1 MWSGA
6 TPPEGGTAE
15 IVNLSDADP
24 SKIAQLDL
32 KGKLVLVGQN
42 PAGFKWA
49 LVKAGAIGAINAFTE
64 NPSLQ
69 DGRQW
74 INAWGDHGWGFTKG
88 STPLLSFSI
97 SPRERSEERRVG
109 KECRSRWSPYH

>member
-6 TPPEGGTAE
+6 TPPEGVTAE

-74 INAWGDHGWGFTKG
+74 INAWGDHEDTDQDRDVENREFLPRLHAWVPRF
-88 STPLLSFSI
+88 SFHLI
-97 SPRERSEERRVG
+97 GEAV
-109 KECRSRWSPYH
+109 

>member
-1 MWSGA
+1 MRLADA
-6 TPPEGGTAE
+6 TDAVGVQGGSDMFFCQAE
-15 IVNLSDADP
+15 DGIRGVAVTGVQTCALPIYADP

-74 INAWGDHGWGFTKG
+74 INA
-88 STPLLSFSI
+88 
-97 SPRERSEERRVG
+97 RSEERRVG
-109 KECRSRWSPYH
+109 KECRSRWSPNH